1 MEGMSLTDSKHI
13 KPKAVSALST
23 GELEGKT
30 ALVTGGGGVIG
41 PAYARALAEAGA
53 AVALV
58 DIDAGKAQRAAK
70 KLCDDG
76 FKVQGWQADV
86 GVKADI
92 EAAVSD
98 AQNVLGGIDILINN
112 AGYAT
117 TMDFEDISEAE
128 FDKVL
133 NANLKG
139 AFFVSQVCVPHMK
152 EKGWGRIV
160 NLTSTVSKIGPGDLP
175 HYVATKTGVI
185 GLTRSLARALGK
197 HGITVNAL
205 APGMVAT
212 EPIIALYPESA
223 LDNHAAR
230 RSIKRWE
237 YAEDL
242 VGPLTYYCSK
252 HADFVT
258 GQTMLVDG
266 GQQFD

>member
-1 MEGMSLTDSKHI
+1 MTDAMHE
-13 KPKAVSALST
+13 KPKAVSALSP
-23 GELEGKT
+23 GELAGKT
-30 ALVTGGGGVIG
+30 ALITGGGGVIAM
-41 PAYARALAEAGA
+41 AYARALAGAGA
-53 AVALV
+53 AVSLV
-58 DIDAGKAQRAAK
+58 DIDLNKAQRAADTLK
-70 KLCDDG
+70 AEG
-76 FKVQGWQADV
+76 FSCRGWQADV
-86 GVKADI
+86 GVKT
-92 EAAVSD
+92 EVVSAVKGTEK
-98 AQNVLGGIDILINN
+98 AFGGVDVLINN

-117 TMDFEDISEAE
+117 TMDFEDITEAE

-139 AFFVSQVCVPHMK
+139 AFLVSQVCVPHMK
-152 EKGWGRIV
+152 QQGWGRIV

-197 HGITVNAL
+197 FGITVNAL
-205 APGMVAT
+205 GPGMVAT
-212 EPIIALYPESA
+212 EPIIGLYPESA
-223 LDNHAAR
+223 LNNHAQR

-237 YAEDL
+237 FEEDL